1 MNEPLHENRFARTT
15 NGSVRAQRHWIRPQ
29 DLQEASQPLEKLIM
43 QHPALAIGSS
53 FLIGVAVAWWL
64 KRR

>member
-1 MNEPLHENRFARTT
+1 MNEQLAGDRTARAATRSAAGPRPWIRSQDLHEVA
-15 NGSVRAQRHWIRPQ
+15 
-29 DLQEASQPLEKLIM
+29 QPLEKLIL
-43 QHPALAIGSS
+43 QHPAVTLGSA